1 MELWRYTA
9 VRTDAGQ
16 VLAPRRGELM
26 AESAVEVRASLRRIG
41 WQVVELRRASKPI
54 AMPIQLRHAWNR
66 HLRRRRRDQR
76 AEIFEGLC
84 SLLESGLPL
93 VECLEVMG
101 EERDRWCGRSRRQML
116 IEWREAMRSGA
127 GPAQAMAHHPSW
139 FDGIDCAMVESGQHG
154 GMLPGVLKHMAER
167 EARVGQLGHQLVAAL
182 TYPAI
187 ITVAAVGVAVFLS
200 VKTLPDLANLLS
212 TAKIEVPALTRWV
225 MAGGQLAARWGAVLL
240 ALIVLI
246 IAAGTMALHTA
257 VRRLPHAARIA
268 TACTPRVLRT
278 WAVARF
284 AQNLADLLRAGVPAV
299 EALRVLS
306 TTLPIALNRVVTSAA
321 ADIESG
327 ADLAQVLDD
336 PLWFSAQFRRLLH
349 SGQAAGELEATL
361 ERMAQRDERRTE
373 RQINRLATL
382 LEPAAIL
389 TLAALVGT
397 VVLAAVLPLTRLQE
411 VIR

>member
-9 VRTDAGQ
+9 VRCEGGEAI
-16 VLAPRRGELM
+16 APRRGELM
-26 AESAVEVRASLRRIG
+26 AASAAEVRASLRRIG
-41 WQVVELRRASKPI
+41 WQVVELRRARTPMALPI
-54 AMPIQLRHAWNR
+54 HLRQAFNR

-76 AEIFEGLC
+76 AEIYEGLC

-93 VECLEVMG
+93 VECLEVMS
-101 EERDRWCGRSRRQML
+101 EERDRWTNRSRRTML
-116 IEWREAMRSGA
+116 IEWREAVRSGA
-127 GPAQAMAHHPSW
+127 SPAQAMAAHPSW

-154 GMLPGVLKHMAER
+154 GMLPGVLTHMAGR
-167 EARVGQLGHQLVAAL
+167 EARAGQLGHQLVTAL

-187 ITVAAVGVAVFLS
+187 ITVAAIGVAVFLS

-212 TAKIEVPALTRWV
+212 TANIEVPILTLWV
-225 MAGGQLAARWGAVLL
+225 MQTGQFVARWGAIVLL
-240 ALIVLI
+240 TAVVL
-246 IAAGTMALHTA
+246 AAG
-257 VRRLPHAARIA
+257 AAIGLRAAAERSPRA
-268 TACTPRVLRT
+268 TRFAASLSPRVLRT

-306 TTLPIALNRVVTSAA
+306 TTLPMALNRVVMQAA
-321 ADIESG
+321 AEVEQG
-327 ADLAQVLDD
+327 GDLAEALGD
-336 PLWFSAQFRRLLH
+336 PAWFTPQFRRLLH

-373 RQINRLATL
+373 RQIARLASL

-389 TLAALVGT
+389 ALATMVGT

>member
-9 VRTDAGQ
+9 VWSESGQ
-16 VLAPRRGELM
+16 ALAPRRGELM
-26 AESAVEVRASLRRIG
+26 AESAAEARASLRRIG
-41 WQVVELRRASKPI
+41 WQVVELRRARRPLALPSHLH
-54 AMPIQLRHAWNR
+54 QAWNR

-76 AEIFEGLC
+76 AEIYEGLC

-93 VECLEVMG
+93 VECLEVLS
-101 EERDRWCGRSRRQML
+101 EERDRWTNRSRRTML
-116 IEWREAMRSGA
+116 MEWREAMRSGA
-127 GPAQAMAHHPSW
+127 SPAQAMAKHLSW

-154 GMLPGVLKHMAER
+154 GMLPGVFKHMAER
-167 EARVGQLGHQLVAAL
+167 EARSGQIGHQLVAAL

-187 ITVAAVGVAVFLS
+187 ITVAAIGVAVFLS

-212 TAKIEVPALTRWV
+212 TAKIEVPLLTRWV
-225 MAGGQLAARWGAVLL
+225 MGVGQIIAKWGALL
-240 ALIVLI
+240 LLTAVGVTATALIGLRTGVQHSPRI
-246 IAAGTMALHTA
+246 
-257 VRRLPHAARIA
+257 ARIA
-268 TACTPRVLRT
+268 ASCIPRLLRT
-278 WAVARF
+278 WTVAQF

-299 EALRVLS
+299 EALRVLL
-306 TTLPIALNRVVTSAA
+306 TTLPMALRQVVARAA
-321 ADIESG
+321 AEIEG
-327 ADLAQVLDD
+327 GGDLARVLDD
-336 PLWFSAQFRRLLH
+336 PVWFSVQFRRLLH

-373 RQINRLATL
+373 RQIARLATL

-389 TLAALVGT
+389 TLATLVGV

>member
-9 VRTDAGQ
+9 VRTEAGE

-26 AESAVEVRASLRRIG
+26 ADSAVEVRASLRRIG
-41 WQVVELRRASKPI
+41 WQVVELRRARKPI
-54 AMPIQLRHAWNR
+54 AMPIQLRQAWNR

-93 VECLEVMG
+93 VECLEVIG
-101 EERDRWCGRSRRQML
+101 EERQRWSGRSRRQML
-116 IEWREAMRSGA
+116 IEWREAMRSGSS
-127 GPAQAMAHHPSW
+127 PAQAMGNHPSW

-154 GMLPGVLKHMAER
+154 GLLPSVLKHMAER
-167 EARVGQLGHQLVAAL
+167 EARVGQLGHQLIAAL

-200 VKTLPDLANLLS
+200 VKTLPDLANLLT
-212 TAKIEVPALTRWV
+212 TAKIEVPALTRWG

-240 ALIVLI
+240 A
-246 IAAGTMALHTA
+246 IAVILAACGAVALRAA
-257 VRRLPHAARIA
+257 VQRSPRAARIA
-268 TACTPRVLRT
+268 AACTPRVLRT

-284 AQNLADLLRAGVPAV
+284 SQNLADLLRAGVPAV

-306 TTLPIALNRVVTSAA
+306 TTLPIALNRVVTNAA
-321 ADIESG
+321 SEIESG
-327 ADLAQVLDD
+327 GDLAQVLDD

-373 RQINRLATL
+373 RQISRLATL

-389 TLAALVGT
+389 ALAALVGT

>member
-9 VRTDAGQ
+9 VRSKGGGA
-16 VLAPRRGELM
+16 VAPRRGELM
-26 AESAVEVRASLRRIG
+26 AESAAEVRASLRRIG
-41 WQVVELRRASKPI
+41 WQVVELRRARQPI
-54 AMPIQLRHAWNR
+54 ALPIHLRQAFNR

-76 AEIFEGLC
+76 AEIYEGLC

-101 EERDRWCGRSRRQML
+101 EERERWSGRSRRMML

-127 GPAQAMAHHPSW
+127 SPAQAMANHPSW

-154 GMLPGVLKHMAER
+154 GMLPGVLKHMALR
-167 EARVGQLGHQLVAAL
+167 EARAGQLGHQIVAAL

-200 VKTLPDLANLLS
+200 IKTLPDLASLLS
-212 TAKIEVPALTRWV
+212 TAKIEVPSLTRWV
-225 MAGGQLAARWGAVLL
+225 MSLGQFVAQWGAV
-240 ALIVLI
+240 ALSAGIVSMTC
-246 IAAGTMALHTA
+246 AAIGIRAMIQRSQRGAR
-257 VRRLPHAARIA
+257 VAA
-268 TACTPRVLRT
+268 TLTPRVLRA
-278 WAVARF
+278 WAVAQF

-306 TTLPIALNRVVTSAA
+306 TTLPMALNRVVTRA
-321 ADIESG
+321 ADQIEEG
-327 ADLAQVLDD
+327 GDLAEVLDD
-336 PLWFSAQFRRLLH
+336 PVWFSAQFRRLLH

-361 ERMAQRDERRTE
+361 DRMAQRDERRTE
-373 RQINRLATL
+373 RQITRLATL

-389 TLAALVGT
+389 VLATLVGT

>member
-9 VRTDAGQ
+9 VRTEAGQ
-16 VLAPRRGELM
+16 ALAPRRGELM
-26 AESAVEVRASLRRIG
+26 ADSAVEVRASLRRIG
-41 WQVVELRRASKPI
+41 WQVVELRRARKPI
-54 AMPIQLRHAWNR
+54 TIPIHLRQAFNR

-84 SLLESGLPL
+84 SLLESALPL
-93 VECLEVMG
+93 IECLEVIG
-101 EERDRWCGRSRRQML
+101 EEPQRWSGRARRQML

-127 GPAQAMAHHPSW
+127 SPAHAMSHHPSW
-139 FDGIDCAMVESGQHG
+139 FDAIDCAMVESGQHG

-167 EARVGQLGHQLVAAL
+167 EVRAGQLGHQLVAAL

-187 ITVAAVGVAVFLS
+187 ITAAAVGVAVFLS
-200 VKTLPDLANLLS
+200 VRTLPDLANLLT
-212 TAKIEVPALTRWV
+212 TAKIEVPAITRWV
-225 MAGGQLAARWGAVLL
+225 MAGGQLAAHWGAVLL
-240 ALIVLI
+240 AGVAVVTAGGIVILRSAI
-246 IAAGTMALHTA
+246 HRSPRVGRIAA
-257 VRRLPHAARIA
+257 
-268 TACTPRVLRT
+268 ACTPRVLRT
-278 WAVARF
+278 WAVCMFAR
-284 AQNLADLLRAGVPAV
+284 NLADLLRAGVPAV
-299 EALRVLS
+299 EAMRVLS
-306 TTLPIALNRVVTSAA
+306 TTLPIALSRVVTNAA
-321 ADIESG
+321 NEIESG
-327 ADLAQVLDD
+327 GDLAQALDD

-389 TLAALVGT
+389 ALATLVGT

>member
-9 VRTDAGQ
+9 VWSESGQ
-16 VLAPRRGELM
+16 ALAPRRGELM
-26 AESAVEVRASLRRIG
+26 AESAAEARASLRRIG
-41 WQVVELRRASKPI
+41 WQVVELRRARRPLALPSHLH
-54 AMPIQLRHAWNR
+54 QAWNR

-76 AEIFEGLC
+76 AEIYEGLC

-93 VECLEVMG
+93 VECLEVLS
-101 EERDRWCGRSRRQML
+101 EERDRWTNRSRRTML
-116 IEWREAMRSGA
+116 MEWREAMRSGA
-127 GPAQAMAHHPSW
+127 SPAQAMAKHLSW

-212 TAKIEVPALTRWV
+212 TAKIEVPMLTRWV
-225 MAGGQLAARWGAVLL
+225 MGVGQIIAQWGAFFLL
-240 ALIVLI
+240 GAVVF
-246 IAAGTMALHTA
+246 IAAVA
-257 VRRLPHAARIA
+257 VGIRFAIERSPRGCRVVAAS
-268 TACTPRVLRT
+268 TPRVLRT
-278 WAVARF
+278 WAVAQF

-306 TTLPIALNRVVTSAA
+306 TTLPIALNRVVLRAA
-321 ADIESG
+321 TEVEEG
-327 ADLAQVLDD
+327 GDLAEVLDD
-336 PLWFSAQFRRLLH
+336 PVWFTAQFRRLLH

-361 ERMAQRDERRTE
+361 ERMALRDERRTE
-373 RQINRLATL
+373 RQITRLATL

-389 TLAALVGT
+389 CLATLVGT

>member
-9 VRTDAGQ
+9 VRSEAGQ
-16 VLAPRRGELM
+16 ALAPRRGELM

-41 WQVVELRRASKPI
+41 WQVVDLRRARRPLALPS
-54 AMPIQLRHAWNR
+54 QLRQNWNR

-76 AEIFEGLC
+76 AEIYEGLC

-93 VECLEVMG
+93 VECLEVMS
-101 EERDRWCGRSRRQML
+101 EERDRWTNRSRRTML

-127 GPAQAMAHHPSW
+127 SPARAMGKHPSW

-167 EARVGQLGHQLVAAL
+167 EQRSGQLGQQLVTAL

-187 ITVAAVGVAVFLS
+187 ITVAAIGVAVFLS
-200 VKTLPDLANLLS
+200 IKTLPDLANLLS

-225 MAGGQLAARWGAVLL
+225 MAGGRLAARWGAVLL
-240 ALIVLI
+240 AAAVVLAACGV
-246 IAAGTMALHTA
+246 IALRAA
-257 VRRLPHAARIA
+257 VQRSPRAARLA
-268 TACTPRVLRT
+268 ASLTPRVLRT
-278 WAVARF
+278 WAVAQF
-284 AQNLADLLRAGVPAV
+284 AQHLADLLRAGVPAV

-306 TTLPIALNRVVTSAA
+306 TTLPIALERVVHRAA
-321 ADIESG
+321 AEIEDG
-327 ADLAQVLDD
+327 RDLAEALDD
-336 PLWFSAQFRRLLH
+336 PVWFTAQFRRLLH

-361 ERMAQRDERRTE
+361 ERMARRDERRTE
-373 RQINRLATL
+373 RQITRLATL

-389 TLAALVGT
+389 CLATLVGT

-411 VIR
+411 VIG

>member
-9 VRTDAGQ
+9 VRSEAGQ
-16 VLAPRRGELM
+16 ALAPRRGELM

-41 WQVVELRRASKPI
+41 WQVVELRRARKPI
-54 AMPIQLRHAWNR
+54 AIPIHLRQAFNH

-93 VECLEVMG
+93 VECLEVIG
-101 EERDRWCGRSRRQML
+101 EERQRLSGRARRQML
-116 IEWREAMRSGA
+116 VEWREAMRSGA
-127 GPAQAMAHHPSW
+127 SPAQAMSNHPSW
-139 FDGIDCAMVESGQHG
+139 FDSIDCAMVESGQHG

-167 EARVGQLGHQLVAAL
+167 EVRVGQLGHQLVAAL

-200 VKTLPDLANLLS
+200 VKTLPDLANLLT
-212 TAKIEVPALTRWV
+212 TAKIEVPALTRWI
-225 MAGGQLAARWGAVLL
+225 MAGGQLAAQWGAVLL
-240 ALIVLI
+240 AVATVLTAGGVVALHSAI
-246 IAAGTMALHTA
+246 QRSPRVARFAAAG
-257 VRRLPHAARIA
+257 
-268 TACTPRVLRT
+268 TPRVLRT
-278 WAVARF
+278 WAVSRF

-299 EALRVLS
+299 EAMRVLS
-306 TTLPIALNRVVTSAA
+306 TTLPIALNGVVTNAA
-321 ADIESG
+321 NEIESG
-327 ADLAQVLDD
+327 GDLAQALDD

-361 ERMAQRDERRTE
+361 ERMALRDERRTE

-382 LEPAAIL
+382 LEPAAIVA
-389 TLAALVGT
+389 LATLVGT

>member
-9 VRTDAGQ
+9 VRTEAGEA
-16 VLAPRRGELM
+16 LAPRRGELM

-41 WQVVELRRASKPI
+41 WQVVELRRARKPI
-54 AMPIQLRHAWNR
+54 TLPIHLRQAFNR

-101 EERDRWCGRSRRQML
+101 EEPARWAGRARRMML

-127 GPAQAMAHHPSW
+127 SPAQAMGNHPSW

-154 GMLPGVLKHMAER
+154 GMLPSVLKHMAER

-187 ITVAAVGVAVFLS
+187 ITVAAIGVAVFLS
-200 VKTLPDLANLLS
+200 IKTLPDLANLLS

-225 MAGGQLAARWGAVLL
+225 MAGGQLAAHWGAVLL
-240 ALIVLI
+240 LAIVVL
-246 IAAGTMALHTA
+246 AAGGVVALRAA
-257 VRRLPHAARIA
+257 VQRSPRAARFA
-268 TACTPRVLRT
+268 AACTPRVLRT
-278 WAVARF
+278 WSVALF
-284 AQNLADLLRAGVPAV
+284 ARNLADLLRAGVPAV

-306 TTLPIALNRVVTSAA
+306 TTLPVALNRVITNAA
-321 ADIESG
+321 AEIEAG
-327 ADLAQVLDD
+327 GDLAQVLNE

-361 ERMAQRDERRTE
+361 ERMAQREERRTE

-389 TLAALVGT
+389 ALATLVGA
-397 VVLAAVLPLTRLQE
+397 VVLAGVLPLTRLQE
-411 VIR
+411 MIR